1 MTLVGSLWGSQVGV
15 HLYLLDPI
23 PRSRHRG
30 CGHDGD
36 DHHGNVPL
44 LVNLLLQ
51 LVWTA
56 KTFSKDLAP

>member
-1 MTLVGSLWGSQVGV
+1 MGQGAL
-15 HLYLLDPI
+15 PI
-23 PRSRHRG
+23 PRSHHHG

-36 DHHGNVPL
+36 DHDENVPL

-51 LVWTA
+51 LVWTT

>member
-1 MTLVGSLWGSQVGV
+1 MGQGAL
-15 HLYLLDPI
+15 PI
-23 PRSRHRG
+23 PQSRHHG

-36 DHHGNVPL
+36 DHDGNVPL

-51 LVWTA
+51 LVWTT